1 MFTANLAA
9 HKIRHEEL
17 TRQAEQYRLRKAANP
32 TMIRIARARIA
43 LGKLMVN
50 SGRQLLIVA
59 EAIR

>member
-17 TRQAEQYRLRKAANP
+17 TRQAEQYRLRKVANP
-32 TMIRIARARIA
+32 TKIRITQTRIA

-50 SGRQLLIVA
+50 SGRQLLTLA
-59 EAIR
+59 EAVR